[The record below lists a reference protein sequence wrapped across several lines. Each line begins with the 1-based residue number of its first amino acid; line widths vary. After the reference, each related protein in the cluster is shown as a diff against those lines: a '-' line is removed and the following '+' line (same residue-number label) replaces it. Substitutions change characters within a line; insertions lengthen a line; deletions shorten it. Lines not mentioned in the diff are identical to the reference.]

1 MVYRA
6 RPAASENPLQQVVAH
21 RLHQPG
27 LEVVDHRQAGA
38 DDGVSFSLS
47 RHAPHLGGIDSP
59 TWGARVRGVGQED
72 LYDRILKALHD
83 VPFDAAAW
91 PEAAGLIDAACG
103 VKGNALVFAGGRPG
117 QDAELY
123 LVQFCF
129 RGQRREDFER
139 LYLGDYWS
147 RDERLPRLRQL
158 PDSRLVHVSELY
170 TEAER
175 RTSATY
181 NEVMP
186 LTSSQDSLNVRLD
199 GPGGTHVVWALADP
213 VDAGGWG
220 TVRTRMVE
228 RLLPHVRQ
236 CMVVRHALNE
246 AGALGES
253 LTGLLAVGGIGVIH
267 LDRSG
272 LIVAANDRAVELL
285 QRPRGLTDRDGG
297 LRAVEPA
304 EDAKL
309 QQLLSRAASH
319 FSGPGV
325 AGSMTVRGAFESPR
339 LVVHVSPVNG
349 LLEGFRMRSAGAMV
363 LLVDPAHRPHIDA
376 DIVAS
381 ALGLTPTESSIA
393 VMLAT
398 GCSVREIAAA
408 MGRTGDTIRWH
419 LKHIFAKHR
428 VRRQADVV
436 RLVLSVS
443 GVTTSRR

>member
-1 MVYRA
+1 M
-6 RPAASENPLQQVVAH
+6 N
-21 RLHQPG
+21 
-27 LEVVDHRQAGA
+27 
-38 DDGVSFSLS
+38 
-47 RHAPHLGGIDSP
+47 
-59 TWGARVRGVGQED
+59 QED

-83 VPFDAAAW
+83 VPFDAAGW

-103 VKGNALVFAGGRPG
+103 VKGNALVFAGGRPP
-117 QDAELY
+117 QNAELY
-123 LVQFCF
+123 LAQFCF

-139 LYLGDYWS
+139 LYFGDYWS

-158 PDSRLVHVSELY
+158 RDSRLIHVSELY

-199 GPGGTHVVWALADP
+199 GPGGTQVVWALADP

-272 LIVAANDRAVELL
+272 LIVAANDRAIELL
-285 QRPRGLTDRDGG
+285 RRPRGLTDRDGG

-309 QQLLSRAASH
+309 QRLLSRATSH
-319 FSGPGV
+319 SRPGV
-325 AGSMTVRGAFESPR
+325 AGSMTVRGPVEPPR
-339 LVVHVSPVNG
+339 LVLHVSPVNG
-349 LLEGFRMRSAGAMV
+349 LLEGFRMWSAGAMV

-381 ALGLTPTESSIA
+381 ALGLTPTESAVA

>member
-1 MVYRA
+1 MIGVAGGPTAGISRA
-6 RPAASENPLQQVVAH
+6 SGQSITSEHVLTTDSVGPS
-21 RLHQPG
+21 PG
-27 LEVVDHRQAGA
+27 
-38 DDGVSFSLS
+38 
-47 RHAPHLGGIDSP
+47 HAPRLGGIDSP
-59 TWGARVRGVGQED
+59 TWGARVGGVGQED
-72 LYDRILKALHD
+72 LYDRILTALHA
-83 VPFDAAAW
+83 VAFDAAGW

-103 VKGNALVFAGGRPG
+103 VKGNALVFAGGRPR

-123 LVQFCF
+123 LAQFCF

-139 LYLGDYWS
+139 LYFGDYWS

-186 LTSSQDSLNVRLD
+186 FTSSQDSLNVRLD

-220 TVRTRMVE
+220 TVRTRMAE

-246 AGALGES
+246 AGALGRS
-253 LTGLLAVGGIGVIH
+253 LAGLLDVRGIGVIH

-272 LIVAANDRAVELL
+272 RIVAANDCAVELL
-285 QRPRGLTDRDGG
+285 RRPRGLTDGEGG

-309 QQLLSRAASH
+309 QQLLNRAASH

-339 LVVHVSPVNG
+339 LVLHVSPVNG
-349 LLEGFRMRSAGAMV
+349 LLDGFRLRSAGAMV

-381 ALGLTPTESSIA
+381 ALGLTPAESTIA

-398 GCSVREIAAA
+398 GYTVREIAAA
-408 MGRTGDTIRWH
+408 MGRTGETVRWH
-419 LKHIFAKHR
+419 LKHVFAKHH

>member
-1 MVYRA
+1 M
-6 RPAASENPLQQVVAH
+6 
-21 RLHQPG
+21 
-27 LEVVDHRQAGA
+27 
-38 DDGVSFSLS
+38 
-47 RHAPHLGGIDSP
+47 
-59 TWGARVRGVGQED
+59 GQED
-72 LYDRILKALHD
+72 LYDRILTTLHE
-83 VPFDAAAW
+83 VAFDAAGW
-91 PEAAGLIDAACG
+91 PAAAGLIDAACG

-123 LVQFCF
+123 LAQFCF

-139 LYLGDYWS
+139 LYFGGYWS

-158 PDSRLVHVSELY
+158 PDSRLIHVSELY

-199 GPGGTHVVWALADP
+199 GPVGTRVVWALADP

-220 TVRTRMVE
+220 IVRTRMVE

-236 CMVVRHALNE
+236 CLAVRHALNE

-253 LTGLLAVGGIGVIH
+253 LAGLLEVGGIGVVH

-272 LIVAANDRAVELL
+272 RIVAANDRAVELL
-285 QRPRGLTDRDGG
+285 RRPRGLTDRDGD

-309 QQLLSRAASH
+309 QRLLNCAASH

-325 AGSMTVRGAFESPR
+325 AGSMTVGGAFESPR
-339 LVVHVSPVNG
+339 LVLHVSPVNG
-349 LLEGFRMRSAGAMV
+349 LPEGFRMRSAGTMV
-363 LLVDPAHRPHIDA
+363 LLVDPAHTPHIDA

-381 ALGLTPTESSIA
+381 ALDLTPTESAIA

-408 MGRTGDTIRWH
+408 MGRTDDTVRWH

-443 GVTTSRR
+443 GVTTPRR